1 MSAEQEIR
9 DGHPEAALAALQD
22 QVRQDPSNAKHRV
35 FLFQLLSILGEW
47 ERALN
52 QLNVAAE
59 LDAANLVMAQTYRE
73 ALRCEAL
80 RAEVFS
86 GKHSP
91 MVMGKPAQ
99 WVALVM
105 EALRLTAQGAQAKS
119 QALREEAFEAAPA
132 TSGTIDDQPFE
143 WIADADPRLGPL
155 LEVIV
160 NGNYYWVPF
169 ERIHQLQ
176 FEAPADLRDLVWTP
190 AQFTWANGGDAVG
203 LVPTR
208 YPGSEASDDSAVR
221 MARKTEWREQGAD
234 LCTGLGQRLLATDG
248 GEFPLMDV
256 RRITLDVPGGAS
268 EEASEE
274 EAPEAPARPATE

>member
-9 DGHPEAALAALQD
+9 DGRPEAALAALQD
-22 QVRQDPSNAKHRV
+22 RVRQDPSNAKHRV
-35 FLFQLLSILGEW
+35 FLFQLLSILGDW

-105 EALRLTAQGAQAKS
+105 EALRLTAQGAQARS

-169 ERIHQLQ
+169 ERIHLIQI
-176 FEAPADLRDLVWTP
+176 EEPADLRDLVWTP

-203 LVPTR
+203 LIPTR

-221 MARKTEWREQGAD
+221 MARKTQWREQDAD
-234 LCTGLGQRLLATDG
+234 LCTGLGQRLLATDR

-256 RRITLDVPGGAS
+256 RRITLIVSEGAS
-268 EEASEE
+268 EKEASEV
-274 EAPEAPARPATE
+274 PARPATE